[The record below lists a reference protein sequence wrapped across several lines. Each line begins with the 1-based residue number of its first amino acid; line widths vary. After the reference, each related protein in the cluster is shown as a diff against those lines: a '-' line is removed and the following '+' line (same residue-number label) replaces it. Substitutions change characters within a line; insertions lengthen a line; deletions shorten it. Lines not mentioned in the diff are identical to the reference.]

1 MAVYPDKVTRDPDP
15 VYEEVLRARAAALT
29 IEAQAARP
37 DGFFGSAAATAV
49 AVVAKSTRANDVALL
64 GRALLDVEAAVM
76 DKVRDLAIKGAGEK
90 EALHGICS
98 SSATATR
105 SCSAVRLSSRRSICA
120 ATTRPSPWTT
130 TSPSSAGAP
139 PATARS

>member
-29 IEAQAARP
+29 IEAQAAQP

-64 GRALLDVEAAVM
+64 GRVLLDVEAAVM

-105 SCSAVRLSSRRSICA
+105 S
-120 ATTRPSPWTT
+120 
-130 TSPSSAGAP
+130 
-139 PATARS
+139 